1 MEWARSFP
9 ACGVH
14 LRTLRSLVF
23 FLAGGLR
30 KSSWPSQR
38 VKRIDMSWGGQNADL
53 MNISFICLILG
64 GIDLKVMAL
73 KKGVNGENQWGEIGL
88 ASLRQSYLYHSS
100 STDLLPVL
108 TLFICSCEALQNIE
122 VVVVMLPR
130 KLVPLQSLLL
140 DCYLIADF
148 NMFQHRPVNRWWFV
162 WFIPTEASNQLELWL
177 VIPSR
182 YIVTPM
188 SPPKSATI

>member
-1 MEWARSFP
+1 
-9 ACGVH
+9 
-14 LRTLRSLVF
+14 
-23 FLAGGLR
+23 
-30 KSSWPSQR
+30 
-38 VKRIDMSWGGQNADL
+38 
-53 MNISFICLILG
+53 
-64 GIDLKVMAL
+64 
-73 KKGVNGENQWGEIGL
+73 
-88 ASLRQSYLYHSS
+88 
-100 STDLLPVL
+100 
-108 TLFICSCEALQNIE
+108 
-122 VVVVMLPR
+122 
-130 KLVPLQSLLL
+130 LLL